1 MTTTSALSIRYER
14 TGWWARLTRDRE
26 LVLGGAPILIEK
38 RSKVDGCTRLSVLRP
53 K

>member
-1 MTTTSALSIRYER
+1 MTTTSALFIRYER
-14 TGWWARLTRDRE
+14 IIWGARLTRDRE
-26 LVLGGAPILIEK
+26 IVLVGAPIFIEK